1 MSLSVFSKWITVSCI
16 GFCSL
21 FRCETKALI
30 PPSKKNV
37 SFLSVFSSERLIV
50 RPEFK
55 KDSSLSLFA
64 SISKLYF
71 VLVNVFELGLKLI
84 VVPFFSDLGPFLSAP
99 FGLPCV

>member
-1 MSLSVFSKWITVSCI
+1 M

-21 FRCETKALI
+21 FKCETKALI
-30 PPSKKNV
+30 PPSKKND
-37 SFLSVFSSERLIV
+37 SSLSALSSERLIL

-71 VLVNVFELGLKLI
+71 VFVKVFELGLKLI
-84 VVPFFSDLGPFLSAP
+84 VVPFLSDLGPFFSAP